1 MIDGSRTKN
10 WRKTQRLA
18 QQIYAGDEQHFA
30 SQQSD
35 DATPLDFL
43 ISAYRDPSVPIALRI
58 HAAGKAAPFL
68 HRALKSVEHSG
79 EGSGPV
85 RIEIGWERP
94 E

>member
-1 MIDGSRTKN
+1 MARGQKTGGRRKGSLNKS
-10 WRKTQRLA
+10 TQA
-18 QQIYAGDEQHFA
+18 MQQHFA

>member
-1 MIDGSRTKN
+1 MARGHKTGGRRKGSLNKSTEAMQ
-10 WRKTQRLA
+10 QR
-18 QQIYAGDEQHFA
+18 FA

-43 ISAYRDPSVPIALRI
+43 ISAYRDPGVPIALRI
-58 HAAGKAAPFL
+58 HAAAKAAPFL

-85 RIEIGWERP
+85 RIEIGWEKP
-94 E
+94 S